1 MKWFTRKS
9 SNFKT
14 YTFTAIYKDGSERER
29 VAFVRTA
36 KSNENGY
43 KNWTVFKV
51 ALLQEKGLFEQQSLR
66 EICDLESEI
75 KAALIYESGA
85 NIERIENLKEVK
97 I

>member
-1 MKWFTRKS
+1 MEWFTRKS

-29 VAFVRTA
+29 VAFIRTA
-36 KSNENGY
+36 KSNADGH

-51 ALLQEKGLFEQQSLR
+51 ALLQEKGLFEQQTRR

-85 NIERIENLKEVK
+85 NVERIENLKEVK